1 MGRTCMRDA
10 PLKSRSG
17 NFPLNGSVFVT
28 GLTGSTFVGAY
39 FFAMRES
46 SADAGDGEG
55 EDGEDEGK
63 RGGHRICVE
72 YVKVKGKGWA
82 CVCVSGLTFLGF
94 WR

>member
-1 MGRTCMRDA
+1 VIGIGTRASVTASEETSMGRTCMRDA

-28 GLTGSTFVGAY
+28 GLIEALVWRVLLRDAGK
-39 FFAMRES
+39 S

-63 RGGHRICVE
+63 RGGHRICV
-72 YVKVKGKGWA
+72 
-82 CVCVSGLTFLGF
+82 
-94 WR
+94 